1 MRRFFILSLVLTFV
15 LPLTAQ
21 NQLPDKIFL
30 IMELM
35 KVDNEQESSYWE
47 TEEFWQKIHEK
58 RVAAGDIIGWDLWQ
72 LLPGG
77 EDQGYQYA
85 TVTVYADAKKMLS
98 ESNLMSSAK
107 KAYPN
112 MSEADL
118 MNKLNGSSK
127 TRDLAV
133 RIFLESVAHTKGNF
147 EMKEGILA
155 NIDFMKADFE
165 NYEAYETME
174 QKTFQPLHQKQV
186 DRGEKG
192 SWELLRI
199 MIPVGS
205 EAYASHLT
213 VNMFEN
219 LDQLLMEGQNMTF
232 TPDQQKAMQEGMDTR
247 EQKWTYLAKLV
258 KMVR

>member
-1 MRRFFILSLVLTFV
+1 MRRLFILTFVLTFV
-15 LPLTAQ
+15 MPLRAQ
-21 NQLPDKIFL
+21 NQLPEKFFL

-35 KVDNEQESSYWE
+35 KVDNEQEDSYWE

-58 RVAAGDIIGWDLWQ
+58 RVEAGEIIGWDLWQ

-85 TVTVYADAKKMLS
+85 TVTVFSDAKKMLGPS
-98 ESNLMSSAK
+98 DLMASAK

-118 MNKLNGSSK
+118 NKKLNSASK

-133 RIFLESVAHTKGNF
+133 RLFLEVLAHTKGDF
-147 EMKEGILA
+147 EIKEGILA
-155 NIDFMKADFE
+155 NIDFMKADFS
-165 NYEAYETME
+165 NYDAYETME
-174 QKTFQPLHQKQV
+174 QKIFQPMHQQQV

-199 MIPVGS
+199 MIPIGS
-205 EAYASHLT
+205 EAFASHIT

-219 LDQLLMEGQNMTF
+219 LDQLLMEGEGMTF
-232 TPDQQKAMQEGMDTR
+232 TPAQQKEMQEGMETR
-247 EQKWTYLAKLV
+247 DQKWTYLARLV
-258 KMVR
+258 RMVR